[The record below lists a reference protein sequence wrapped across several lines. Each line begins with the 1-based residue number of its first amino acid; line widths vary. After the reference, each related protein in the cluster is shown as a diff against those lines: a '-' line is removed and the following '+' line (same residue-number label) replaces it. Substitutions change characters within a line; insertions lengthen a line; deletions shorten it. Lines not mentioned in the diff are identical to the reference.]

1 MLLNQIPIVHYEGGD
16 VTSGGTFDDKI
27 RHAIS
32 QISDYHLVTNKFS
45 FRNLKKIGIDRKNI
59 IDVGLLSLHENL
71 KLHKKK
77 FIKFRKKINLNKKDK
92 FIIFTYHSIPKLKLR
107 NVKNVN
113 ECLLTLKT
121 LSKKGWKIIIT
132 YPNFDPY
139 YDLIIKKIKKINDKK
154 NIILVKNL
162 GTAYYHCLLDFAGKN
177 KNGLC
182 VGNSSS
188 GIKANYFLCPSINVG
203 LRQLGRL
210 RPSSVFD
217 TVENNKKMTQLIQKI
232 YTMNLDNKI
241 KFDKNLYYKKN
252 PFLKIQKLLN
262 DKKI

>member
-1 MLLNQIPIVHYEGGD
+1 M
-16 VTSGGTFDDKI
+16 
-27 RHAIS
+27 
-32 QISDYHLVTNKFS
+32 
-45 FRNLKKIGIDRKNI
+45 
-59 IDVGLLSLHENL
+59 
-71 KLHKKK
+71 
-77 FIKFRKKINLNKKDK
+77 
-92 FIIFTYHSIPKLKLR
+92 
-107 NVKNVN
+107 
-113 ECLLTLKT
+113 
-121 LSKKGWKIIIT
+121 
-132 YPNFDPY
+132 
-139 YDLIIKKIKKINDKK
+139 
-154 NIILVKNL
+154 VKNL

-188 GIKANYFLCPSINVG
+188 GIKEANYFLCPSINVG